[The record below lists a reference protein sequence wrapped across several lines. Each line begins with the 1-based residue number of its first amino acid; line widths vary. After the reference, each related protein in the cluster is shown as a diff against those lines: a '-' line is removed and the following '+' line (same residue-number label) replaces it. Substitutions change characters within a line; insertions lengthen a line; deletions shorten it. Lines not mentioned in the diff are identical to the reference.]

1 MNSIFQYSR
10 DNIKYF
16 LNIII
21 SGVICIAPFRM
32 SSDFDY
38 YFTSNYLSILLFV
51 SIFFFGRM
59 CIEVSIII
67 ESTVIDKYLKNN
79 KHIQSYEEDLAS
91 SDRFN
96 NRWYKYLMLNDK
108 KAAHNLIDH
117 MVDRMLFLLSTSVAA
132 LIFLIFSLILLKM
145 SVLNLLIVVL
155 VIGGYTSI
163 AFFRSRQLA
172 QGLDILRYLLIDME
186 D

>member
-38 YFTSNYLSILLFV
+38 YLTSNYLSIFLFV
-51 SIFFFGRM
+51 SIFFFGRVCM
-59 CIEVSIII
+59 EVSSYI

-79 KHIQSYEEDLAS
+79 RHLQNYQDGLS
-91 SDRFN
+91 SNDGFN
-96 NRWYKYLMLNDK
+96 NRWNKYLMLNDK

-117 MVDRMLFLLSTSVAA
+117 ITDRILFLLSTSVASFF
-132 LIFLIFSLILLKM
+132 FLILSLILLKM
-145 SVLNLLIVVL
+145 SVSNLLIVVL
-155 VIGGYTSI
+155 VIGSYISL
-163 AFFRSRQLA
+163 AFFRARQLA
-172 QGLDILRYLLIDME
+172 QGLDIIRYLLTNLE